1 MTLVLTK
8 ELQVSPDKSHK
19 GGLRA
24 ARRAVRILNQ
34 LDKSSQ
40 VCMTP
45 HYILINF
52 KNYVFFSIMVIG
64 M

>member
-40 VCMTP
+40 V
-45 HYILINF
+45 YNNNNNNN
-52 KNYVFFSIMVIG
+52 K
-64 M
+64 

>member
-1 MTLVLTK
+1 MEDRIQSLTEVLTK

-24 ARRAVRILNQ
+24 ARRAVRILNH

-40 VCMTP
+40 VN
-45 HYILINF
+45 IIVLS
-52 KNYVFFSIMVIG
+52 NYLFT
-64 M
+64 